1 MKNQKLQALS
11 AICIAAIGFSG
22 CGGFGKMFKD
32 ANKVTYTVNPN
43 PLQDNG
49 DSVAVNITAK
59 YPPQFFNKKAVVTVT
74 PTLKFS
80 DGKTQALKPVTLV
93 GEKAQGTG
101 TKIAY
106 DAGGSLSYSDKV
118 SYSDAMKVDE
128 LDLDATLVNKKK
140 DFPAV
145 KIADGT
151 IITAKLL
158 QNDDKVLI
166 GKDDFKKTIPEHD
179 TTHIYYVIS
188 QSQVRPAEMNSEEMK
203 NFKKFIKMG
212 TEQGYTW
219 EGFDVDGWASPDG
232 ETAMNQNLAQDR
244 AKSAIKAMSIML
256 KEFKMDVEET
266 DEKGNKKIRKDVKIP
281 VDPKL
286 YDEASYKVDQTGLDW
301 DGFQKA
307 VQGSDIKDKDLILRV
322 LSMYTDHDQRMKEI
336 KNMSATYTVL
346 ADKILPKLRRA
357 IILLNAE
364 KKSRTDDQLKQLAS
378 THPDSLSIEEL
389 LYTATLLSDMNQKLA
404 VYQAAEK
411 QYPNDWRTSNNV
423 GYAEMMQN
431 KLSDA
436 EAEFQKANGLSAN
449 NPVVENNLG
458 IVARWKGDRKGAMDY
473 FKKAAGAGPDVSYNM
488 GLVDVQMGNYA
499 DAVTNMGN
507 NNTFNDA
514 LAKVLNS
521 DAAGAK
527 SALDASNDQSA
538 LSSYLRAVIA
548 ARSSDKNGIISN
560 LKTAINKDASL
571 KQMATTDCEFV
582 KYKDDADF
590 KAAIQ

>member
-1 MKNQKLQALS
+1 MKNQKLQALT
-11 AICIAAIGFSG
+11 AIGIAAIGFSG

-32 ANKVTYTVNPN
+32 ANKVSYTVNPN

-49 DSVAVNITAK
+49 DSVAVNISVK
-59 YPPQFFNKKAVVTVT
+59 YPAQFFNKKAVVTVT
-74 PTLKFS
+74 PTLKFT
-80 DGKTQALKPVTLV
+80 DGKTQPLKQVTLV
-93 GEKAQGTG
+93 GEKAQGNG

-106 DAGGSLSYSDKV
+106 DAGGSLSYTDKV
-118 SYSDAMKVDE
+118 AFTDAMRMDE
-128 LDLDATLVNKKK
+128 LDLNATLVNNKK
-140 DFPAV
+140 DFPVV
-145 KIADGT
+145 KLADGT
-151 IITAKLL
+151 IATAKLL
-158 QNDDKVLI
+158 QNDDRVLI
-166 GKDDFKKTIPEHD
+166 GKDNFQKTIPEHD

-188 QSQVRPAEMNSEEMK
+188 QSVVRPAEMNSEEMK

-219 EGFDVDGWASPDG
+219 EGFDIDGWASPDG

-244 AKSAIKAMSIML
+244 AKTAIKAMTVML
-256 KEFKMDVEET
+256 KDFKMDVEET
-266 DEKGNKKIRKDVKIP
+266 DEKGNKKIKKDVKIP

-286 YDEASYKVDQTGLDW
+286 YDESSYKVDQTGLDW

-307 VQGSDIKDKDLILRV
+307 VQASDIKDKDLILRV

-364 KKSRTDDQLKQLAS
+364 KKSRSDDQLKQLAT

-389 LYTATLLSDMNQKLA
+389 LYTATLFSDMNQKLA

-411 QYPNDWRTSNNV
+411 QNPNDWRAANNV

-436 EAEFQKANGLSAN
+436 EGEFKKAEGLSAN
-449 NPVVENNLG
+449 NPIIENNLG
-458 IVARWKGDRKGAMDY
+458 VVARWKGDRTGAMDY
-473 FKKAAGAGPDVSYNM
+473 FKKATGAGPDVSYNM
-488 GLVDVQMGNYA
+488 GLVDVQTGDYA
-499 DAVTNMGN
+499 DAVSNIGN
-507 NNTFNDA
+507 NNTFNAA
-514 LAKVLNS
+514 LAKVLNN
-521 DAAGAK
+521 DATGAK
-527 SALDASNDQSA
+527 STLDASNDQSA
-538 LSSYLRAVIA
+538 LASYLHAVID
-548 ARSSDKNGIISN
+548 ARSGDKNGMISN

-582 KYKDDADF
+582 KFKDDADF